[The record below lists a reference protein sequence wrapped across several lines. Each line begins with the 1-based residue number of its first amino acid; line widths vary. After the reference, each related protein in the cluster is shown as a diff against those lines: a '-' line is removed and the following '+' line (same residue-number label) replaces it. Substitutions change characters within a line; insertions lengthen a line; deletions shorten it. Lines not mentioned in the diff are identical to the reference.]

1 MNSSKGEQEIINK
14 LNVIK
19 VSRKKLQNTMLL
31 RWVAKKSTKLAG
43 YNVIEKQSYKV
54 TSSCTRLIGHIV
66 ISHSCACD

>member
-31 RWVAKKSTKLAG
+31 R
-43 YNVIEKQSYKV
+43 
-54 TSSCTRLIGHIV
+54 
-66 ISHSCACD
+66 